1 MADIIQ
7 FPRPPQ
13 PADGDG
19 EGPTEIVVR
28 IVFESSEEPPDE
40 PEADEEP
47 DEEPPAK
54 PKVGWGWFWLG
65 ALFGLGLGG

>member
-1 MADIIQ
+1 MATIIQ

-40 PEADEEP
+40 PEDEP

>member
-13 PADGDG
+13 PTDGDG

-28 IVFESSEEPPDE
+28 IVFESSGEPPDE
-40 PEADEEP
+40 PEDEP
-47 DEEPPAK
+47 DEEPPTK
-54 PKVGWGWFWLG
+54 TKVGWGWFWLG

>member
-13 PADGDG
+13 PTDGDG
-19 EGPTEIVVR
+19 AGPTEIVVR
-28 IVFESSEEPPDE
+28 IVFESSAEPPHE
-40 PEADEEP
+40 PEDEP

-54 PKVGWGWFWLG
+54 TKVGWGWFWLG

>member
-40 PEADEEP
+40 PEDEP